1 MEHFG
6 WRLLV
11 WGKLAQGVLLM
22 FVRPMT
28 ALRGFVFAGVAL
40 ASLSCANKPPTG
52 GPGTYRG
59 VFVGTS
65 GIGIVQV
72 TVAEAAS
79 GPLPASGTIDF
90 GGTAVSLSGTLDQ
103 SNASISLFST
113 TGYLLAGD
121 SRPTYVFGSFES
133 PQDTGRF
140 ALFLEPAGASSV
152 KLFCGSYTSTTNTTT
167 SSIPFA
173 VTAVPLGYAMC
184 VGPNLVWFGNLDAS
198 DSLSCQSGGGLFLG
212 NTNADGG
219 NQWGTGN
226 DYGTWALA
234 PCAAG
239 AADGGTDNVPD
250 AGAGDSADGQAD

>member
-1 MEHFG
+1 M
-6 WRLLV
+6 L
-11 WGKLAQGVLLM
+11 
-22 FVRPMT
+22 VRPIT
-28 ALRGFVFAGVAL
+28 ALRGFVFASVAL

-59 VFVGTS
+59 VLVGSS
-65 GIGIVQV
+65 GIGTVQV

-90 GGTAVSLSGTLDQ
+90 GGTAVYLSGTLDQ
-103 SNASISLFST
+103 SRASISLSST
-113 TGYLLAGD
+113 TGYHLAGD
-121 SRPTYVFGSFES
+121 SRPTYIFGSFES

-140 ALFLEPAGASSV
+140 ALFLEPADASPV
-152 KLFCGSYTSTTNTTT
+152 KLFCGSYTSTTTT
-167 SSIPFA
+167 SSSPFA
-173 VTAVPLGYAMC
+173 VTAVPLGYAIC
-184 VGPNLVWFGNLDAS
+184 VGPNFVWFGNLDAS

-239 AADGGTDNVPD
+239 AADGGVDGGTDNVPD
-250 AGAGDSADGQAD
+250 AGAGDSADGDVDY